1 MRVLFLWLYAVCKTK
16 RRVLRLRAQDSA
28 KGAWSKVDFKACPK
42 NLLKE
47 EVGEGNGTGLALLGV
62 GDVFGR
68 IAADEHV
75 IGIDAL
81 G

>member
-1 MRVLFLWLYAVCKTK
+1 MGPFLWLYAACKTK
-16 RRVLRLRAQDSA
+16 RRVLRLRAQNSA
-28 KGAWSKVDFKACPK
+28 NGWAVKGRFKACPK
-42 NLLKE
+42 DLLEE
-47 EVGEGNGTGLALLGV
+47 EVGEGNGAGLAMLGI
-62 GDVFGR
+62 GDMVSR

>member
-1 MRVLFLWLYAVCKTK
+1 MGPFLWLYAVCKIK
-16 RRVLRLRAQDSA
+16 RRVLRLRAQNSA

-42 NLLKE
+42 NLLEE
-47 EVGEGNGTGLALLGV
+47 EVGEGNGAGLAMLGI
-62 GDVFGR
+62 GDMVGR